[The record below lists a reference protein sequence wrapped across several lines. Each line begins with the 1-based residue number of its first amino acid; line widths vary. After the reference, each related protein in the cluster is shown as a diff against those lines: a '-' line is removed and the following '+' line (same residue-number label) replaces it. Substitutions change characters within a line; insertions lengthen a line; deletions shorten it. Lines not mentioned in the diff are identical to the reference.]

1 MKLLPSLLLLLL
13 MGIGTAQ
20 AACQGQPQ
28 IPGQPSQQ
36 AAPAAPSPW
45 KLALDATIV
54 STVSVEALKRT
65 FKDPRPVG
73 SGYAFPSGHATLA
86 FALARVTSS
95 YYPKQKALWY
105 LLAARVA
112 WSRVRVGAHDW
123 DDVIGGAALGCWVG
137 DAEVAGGGIVLTK
150 WDW

>member
-1 MKLLPSLLLLLL
+1 VLPALLVLA
-13 MGIGTAQ
+13 MATRIAHANCQDQAQTAY
-20 AACQGQPQ
+20 P
-28 IPGQPSQQ
+28 PSQQ

-54 STVSVEALKRT
+54 STVSGEALKRT

-112 WSRVRVGAHDW
+112 WSRVKAGAHDW

-137 DAEVAGGGIVLTK
+137 DAEVAGGGIVLKK